1 MAVFT
6 YPVMSFLMSIFLHLP
21 PFGLMLVLDFKLKYC
36 FYLLTHLHLPI
47 MRGSILMIQ
56 QVAPLVPVT
65 NVPQVTEASAQI
77 GVQSDAP
84 NLANDAPQH
93 DFVEDSHAENASTD
107 SEDDSLQTP
116 KQSSSASSLDRTPAS
131 RVVPCHSAP
140 ATSPGASSLA
150 DSPPG
155 SPARVASPMQA
166 LTGSPPPDNYDA
178 LGSSTSAS
186 PSAATLGS
194 STSPHGDPPGFSVPA
209 ASSTAG
215 AASAPLSPLR
225 THGQR
230 GIKTPKVYTDGTVR
244 YGLLTSTGEPRNFS
258 EAFSNQTWKNA
269 MTEEYDALMANNTWH
284 LVPSTPNKNLIDC
297 KWFIASRSGLMV
309 LLIDIRLV

>member
-1 MAVFT
+1 LET
-6 YPVMSFLMSIFLHLP
+6 YQAHTNDTLP
-21 PFGLMLVLDFKLKYC
+21 F
-36 FYLLTHLHLPI
+36 
-47 MRGSILMIQ
+47 
-56 QVAPLVPVT
+56 APLVPVT
-65 NVPQVTEASAQI
+65 NVPQVTEDSAQI

-269 MTEEYDALMANNTWH
+269 MTEEYDALLANNTWH

-297 KWFIASRSGLMV
+297 KWVYRIKKRADGTIDRYKARLVAKDLNNGMV
-309 LLIDIRLV
+309 LIMKTPSVLLLKLQLFVLCLLCLYPKV